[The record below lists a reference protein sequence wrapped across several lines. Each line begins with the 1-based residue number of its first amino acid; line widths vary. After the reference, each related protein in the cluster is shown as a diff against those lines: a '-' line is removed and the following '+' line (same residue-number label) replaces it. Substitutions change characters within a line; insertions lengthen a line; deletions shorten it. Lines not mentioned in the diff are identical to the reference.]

1 VRGFVIVV
9 LAGCASRAPVRPI
22 ANSAPGWSE
31 RCAELVESS
40 VRVDADGIDHL
51 VVPIDDT
58 LRACWRAAFQVV
70 NERRERVIPPSCRAL
85 RFAEPPP
92 TEAWLASCRRYEAI
106 VPPPHVAERPQRTS
120 RLFGGFGGVIL
131 VDQDDPDLGRP
142 RIRPL
147 SPTTVEECGAQGCFL
162 QPFDRE
168 SRMPPAPPYDLT
180 PSAQHVC
187 DAVTEV
193 VSHFAIRPSPELPL
207 VVEMRWDHLT
217 WWIAW
222 PPDSTITPVED
233 ALASCLAKWT
243 VTTVDTQGR
252 AIRWSK
258 GAFVVEL
265 MTSPERR
272 LSISKH

>member
-1 VRGFVIVV
+1 VRAALIVV
-9 LAGCASRAPVRPI
+9 VAGCASRAPAPTTI
-22 ANSAPGWSE
+22 ANSVPGWSE

-40 VRVDADGIDHL
+40 VRVDTAGVDRL
-51 VVPIDDT
+51 VVPVDDT

-70 NERRERVIPPSCRAL
+70 NERRERVISPSCRAL

-92 TEAWLASCRRYEAI
+92 SEAWLASCRRYEAI
-106 VPPPHVAERPQRTS
+106 VPPPHVAARPQPSTPRM
-120 RLFGGFGGVIL
+120 FGGLGGGRVIL
-131 VDQDDPDLGRP
+131 ADEDDPGLGRVDQCRG
-142 RIRPL
+142 
-147 SPTTVEECGAQGCFL
+147 QGCFL
-162 QPFDRE
+162 RTLDDE
-168 SRMPPAPPYDLT
+168 SRMPLAPPYDLT
-180 PSAQHVC
+180 PSAKHVC
-187 DAVTEV
+187 DAVAEV
-193 VSHFAIRPSPELPL
+193 VTHFAIRPSPELPL
-207 VVEMRWDHLT
+207 VVEMRWEHLT

-258 GAFVVEL
+258 GSFVVEL
-265 MTSPERR
+265 VTSPERR

>member
-1 VRGFVIVV
+1 VIAVV
-9 LAGCASRAPVRPI
+9 VAGCASRAPVTPI

-40 VRVDADGIDHL
+40 VRVDAAGVDRL

-58 LRACWRAAFQVV
+58 LRACWRAAFEVV
-70 NERRERVIPPSCRAL
+70 NERRERVVPPSCRAL

-92 TEAWLASCRRYEAI
+92 SEAWLASCRRYEAI
-106 VPPPHVAERPQRTS
+106 VPPPHLAQPATKPRFRFDAEQDPYGGSRRLILQRADDS
-120 RLFGGFGGVIL
+120 L
-131 VDQDDPDLGRP
+131 VVDERG
-142 RIRPL
+142 IRPIRL
-147 SPTTVEECGAQGCFL
+147 QAAACTLGDCGFTDE
-162 QPFDRE
+162 PV
-168 SRMPPAPPYDLT
+168 MPPYDLT

-187 DAVTEV
+187 DAVAEV
-193 VSHFAIRPSPELPL
+193 ITHFAVRPSPELPL
-207 VVEMRWDHLT
+207 VVETRWEQLT

-233 ALASCLAKWT
+233 ALSSCLAKWA
-243 VTTVDTQGR
+243 VTTVDTHGR
-252 AIRWSK
+252 ALRWSK

-265 MTSPERR
+265 VTSPERR

>member
-1 VRGFVIVV
+1 VRRFVLAVV
-9 LAGCASRAPVRPI
+9 MAGCASRAPVTPI
-22 ANSAPGWSE
+22 ANSAPGWSD
-31 RCAELVESS
+31 RCAEIVESS
-40 VRVDADGIDHL
+40 VRVDAAGVDRL
-51 VVPIDDT
+51 VVPVDDT

-70 NERRERVIPPSCRAL
+70 NERRERVVPPSCRAL

-92 TEAWLASCRRYEAI
+92 SEAWLASCRRYEAI
-106 VPPPHVAERPQRTS
+106 VPPPHVADRPRTS
-120 RLFGGFGGVIL
+120 S
-131 VDQDDPDLGRP
+131 VDDGPYERR
-142 RIRPL
+142 RIRRLVTDRPIDGETL
-147 SPTTVEECGAQGCFL
+147 PQVIRLEPTALRDEPT
-162 QPFDRE
+162 
-168 SRMPPAPPYDLT
+168 MPPYDLS

-187 DAVTEV
+187 DAVTDV
-193 VSHFAIRPSPELPL
+193 VTNFATRPSPELPL
-207 VVEMRWDHLT
+207 VVEMRWVRLT
-217 WWIAW
+217 WSITW

-265 MTSPERR
+265 VTSPERR

>member
-1 VRGFVIVV
+1 VRGFVLVV
-9 LAGCASRAPVRPI
+9 VAGCASRAPVTAI
-22 ANSAPGWSE
+22 ANSVPSWSE
-31 RCAELVESS
+31 RCAEIVESS
-40 VRVDADGIDHL
+40 VRVDASGVDHL

-85 RFAEPPP
+85 RLAEPPP
-92 TEAWLASCRRYEAI
+92 SEAWLASCRRYEAI
-106 VPPPHVAERPQRTS
+106 VPPPHVAERARDT
-120 RLFGGFGGVIL
+120 RAVFDA
-131 VDQDDPDLGRP
+131 DQDPYGQANVRRVIVKRDDNDLPRP
-142 RIRPL
+142 IR
-147 SPTTVEECGAQGCFL
+147 L
-162 QPFDRE
+162 QPAACTFGDCRGVVDGPV
-168 SRMPPAPPYDLT
+168 MPPYDLT
-180 PSAQHVC
+180 PSARHVC
-187 DAVTEV
+187 DAVSEV
-193 VSHFAIRPSPELPL
+193 VTHFAIRPSPELPL

-233 ALASCLAKWT
+233 ALASCLAHWT

-258 GAFVVEL
+258 GGFVVEL
-265 MTSPERR
+265 VTSPERR